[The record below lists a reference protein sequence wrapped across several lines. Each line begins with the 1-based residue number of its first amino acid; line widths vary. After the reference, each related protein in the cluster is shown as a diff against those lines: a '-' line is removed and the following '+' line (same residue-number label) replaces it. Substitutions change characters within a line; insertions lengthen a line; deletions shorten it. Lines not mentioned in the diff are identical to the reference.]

1 MRAIAAVLAAAMCAV
16 AAGAQTPEQRPG
28 RVAGQVVD
36 ASTGS
41 PVGDASVQIAGS
53 SRGASTSID
62 GRFSITGVPEGAVS
76 IVVRRLGFAPKTVTG
91 VVVPGGGTVEQ
102 NVALRPAAVRLTS
115 EVVTASAERGTV
127 SEALDRQ
134 RTAIQI
140 VNSVTA
146 EQITRSPD
154 ADAAA
159 AVSRVSGVT
168 VQGGKF
174 VFVRGLGERY
184 TTMSLNGARIPSPEP
199 EKREVPLDIFPSA
212 LLQSITTSKTFTPDQ
227 PGDFSGADVDLRTR
241 DFPLRRVVS
250 YSTSTGFN
258 SAAGAALPVAPTTGP
273 EWIGLAGSARRLPQD
288 VRTATES
295 PSATQADI
303 NRAIRSFRDVWTPR
317 TGGAVPST
325 GAAISAGGQT
335 PLGGLRLGYVASAS
349 YTRSQEVR
357 RDETRALAVPDSR
370 GGTRPYDVFRGQT
383 GSIGVLWGGLL
394 NLSTLLGPRTRIAL
408 NNTYNRSAD
417 NTASVDA
424 GVRED
429 FSYPTRRSLL
439 DFVERSVRSNQL
451 RVEHSLGES
460 QQLALAVTSSGV
472 RRSEPDRTEVQYVQ
486 ETDPATGQPLPY
498 ALFSFN
504 PDGARKTFGELRE
517 DALSGR
523 VDYTL
528 SVLRLGVAARAT
540 NRRSDTYSFSIL
552 SRNVPY
558 SVREQSPEAIFS
570 GPYVADTANAFYIL
584 RNSAGGSYTA
594 RDRVS
599 AAYAMLTL
607 SPREWL
613 KIIGGA
619 RVEHANLTVTS
630 ASVLGGTNVARLNTT
645 DVLPSLALTFALGES
660 HNLRVSASQTL
671 ARPEYRELS
680 PITYRDVL
688 AERDIFGN
696 ANLKRTLIQNYD
708 TRWEWYPRAG
718 EVVSAGVF
726 AKHFTQPIEQVDVAT
741 SGASQISFV
750 NARAANDYGVEGELR
765 LRMDRIARPLAPLT
779 AFTNAT
785 VIRSRIDLSGDRLS
799 ALTNRVRP
807 MVGQAPYVVNA
818 GATWQ
823 SSSGR
828 ASGTVLYNIVGKRI
842 VSAGVTPLPD
852 TYEQPRA
859 VLDASLQI
867 PVFARVALKLDGK
880 NLLDSPFEVRQGTVT
895 RNRYRLGRAFGL
907 GLRWQP

>member
-394 NLSTLLGPRTRIAL
+394 NLSTLLGPRTRVAL

-613 KIIGGA
+613 KVIGGA

-765 LRMDRIARPLAPLT
+765 LRMDRVARPLAPLT